1 MGKMLGA
8 MNKSIKIFG
17 KAMSQVSEEF
27 EHLGNDDSIGAQ
39 SHSQVGRIGLEY
51 LVYAFA
57 ARLSL
62 LSGLILLNN
71 QSSVH
76 VFCDPNM
83 VSNIWKASRKLSL
96 ESNGGKLPISDIAT
110 YEGFEE
116 SVWFSEEAMTNIL
129 SLAVVKR

>member
-39 SHSQVGRIGLEY
+39 SHSQVGRIGLEDR
-51 LVYAFA
+51 VYAFA
-57 ARLSL
+57 ARSSL
-62 LSGLILLNN
+62 LRGHILLNN

-83 VSNIWKASRKLSL
+83 VSNIHQFQALLLMRDLRSQCGSRRR
-96 ESNGGKLPISDIAT
+96 P
-110 YEGFEE
+110 
-116 SVWFSEEAMTNIL
+116 
-129 SLAVVKR
+129 